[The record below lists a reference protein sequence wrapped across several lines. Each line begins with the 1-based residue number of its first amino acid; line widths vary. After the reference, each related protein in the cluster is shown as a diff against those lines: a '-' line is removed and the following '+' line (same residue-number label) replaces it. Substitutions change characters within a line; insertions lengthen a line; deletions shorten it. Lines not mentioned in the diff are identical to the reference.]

1 MEAASR
7 PPLEAPADLP
17 VEEPLDPAKRAER
30 GVASAAPSAAATAAA
45 ESNDPDPTDL
55 NFVDPEMFLK
65 PGQAA
70 TAVPVVNAAE
80 QSAKAPD
87 PPLELVLEDP
97 VVDNMLSAPPPPVA
111 PLVASPAPATATPKP
126 PPAPSPE
133 AASRRW
139 SRFSP

>member
-7 PPLEAPADLP
+7 PPLEALPDLP
-17 VEEPLDPAKRAER
+17 VEEPLDPAKRAEL
-30 GVASAAPSAAATAAA
+30 GAASAAAPAAGTRAA
-45 ESNDPDPTDL
+45 ESEDPDPTDL

-70 TAVPVVNAAE
+70 TAIPVVNAAE

-97 VVDNMLSAPPPPVA
+97 VVDEMLAAPPPKVA
-111 PLVASPAPATATPKP
+111 PPLATPAPAAGTPKP

-133 AASRRW
+133 EAAAA
-139 SRFSP
+139 

>member
-7 PPLEAPADLP
+7 PPLEALPDLP
-17 VEEPLDPAKRAER
+17 VEEPLDSAKLRADRGAARAPPA
-30 GVASAAPSAAATAAA
+30 AAPTAAA
-45 ESNDPDPTDL
+45 EPEDPDPTDL

-80 QSAKAPD
+80 QSAKAAD

-97 VVDNMLSAPPPPVA
+97 LVDEML
-111 PLVASPAPATATPKP
+111 
-126 PPAPSPE
+126 
-133 AASRRW
+133 
-139 SRFSP
+139 